1 VRRKYHPT
9 DFSDGQW
16 QRLLAYALE
25 RADAFECVLPYRVVL
40 QNLECAPLWPAE
52 LDEHREAIV
61 DRYVSLIRWELRRD
75 EPTQFVRFRLTTALR
90 SYIQGADRL
99 EDWCWRSGRP
109 EDPSFFRGGEPVLVT
124 ESIDGRIAVY
134 ADPDEVQGLGSR
146 GVRLLEPLGVRA
158 EPWPTP

>member
-1 VRRKYHPT
+1 MRRKYHPT

-25 RADAFECVLPYRVVL
+25 RADGFECVLPYRVVL
-40 QNLECAPLWPAE
+40 QDLASAPLWPAE
-52 LDEHREAIV
+52 LDEHRDAVV

-75 EPTQFVRFRLTTALR
+75 ESTQFVRFHLTPALR
-90 SYIQGADRL
+90 AYIRTMNRL
-99 EDWCWRSGRP
+99 EDWSWRTGRP
-109 EDPSFFRGGEPVLVT
+109 EDPGFFRKDEPVLVT

-134 ADPDEVQGLGSR
+134 ADPDEVQGLGSL
-146 GVRLLEPLGVRA
+146 GVHLLEPLGVRA